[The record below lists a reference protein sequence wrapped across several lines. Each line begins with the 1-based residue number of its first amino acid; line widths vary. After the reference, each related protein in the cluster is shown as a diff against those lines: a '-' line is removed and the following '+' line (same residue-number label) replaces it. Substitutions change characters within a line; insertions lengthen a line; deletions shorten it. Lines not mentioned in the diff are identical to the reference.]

1 MSVLQKLTEG
11 VQHRDMQA
19 EGAAL
24 LNKWE
29 ATGLLEG
36 LNDGHQKQGMAVLL
50 ENQAKELL
58 REASSMAAGDV
69 EGFAAVAF
77 PIVRRVFGGL
87 IAQDLISV
95 QPMSLPSG
103 LIFFLDFT
111 HEDGRGTMAQG
122 ESLYGGGVVGRQIV
136 DGVAANFQETGFY
149 GLGTGRAAAIT
160 VSALAG
166 AGTMNNKMTTRAT
179 TDAVDRDNE
188 DFDPDIEGKERI
200 VLRSLAL
207 AANAVQI
214 DPGVPQASL
223 PVPANTSATDR
234 TQDVCRAINLTNGR
248 IAYLFHA
255 SAGATNGTAG
265 PSVAADDLE
274 AIVLKPARRLA
285 KFTTATSA
293 TTGLKEVTGYDR
305 FVYEE
310 LSSGVFAQS
319 VDVEAT
325 AAQLGA
331 TSAAGTQ
338 ASLDEVDAELAA
350 RQIQAVIDN
359 TTLPVAGTRQAAV
372 TLTSANVES
381 LFDGGDDTMRIQ
393 GPSRDQLGTG
403 TGLGAIAGADTW
415 ALEEPKPGTGNAGSE
430 VGKDSIAEIDIKVDS
445 VAVTAQTKKLKAK
458 WSPELG
464 QDLNAYHNLDAE
476 VELTGILSEQIALE
490 IDRELLGELVR
501 GATAGTRYW
510 SRAPGL
516 FVDSNGQPLGAT
528 SAAPDFTGTVS
539 EWYETLIETIN
550 DVSAQIHRKT
560 LRGGANFVVC
570 SPEVANIL
578 EFTSGFRASVTAD
591 QDRGTIGAVRAGSLS
606 KKFDVYVDPYFLR
619 NVILVGRKGSSFLE
633 SGYVYAP
640 YVPLQVTPT
649 IFGTEDF
656 VPRKGVMTR
665 YAKKMVRPD
674 MYGLV
679 ICRGLL
685 GEEMPN

>member
-11 VQHRDMQA
+11 VVQRNVQK
-19 EGAAL
+19 EGEAL

-29 ATGLLEG
+29 ATGLLQG
-36 LNDGHQKQGMAVLL
+36 LNEGHQKQGMAVLL

-87 IAQDLISV
+87 IANDLISV

-111 HEDGRGTMAQG
+111 KEGGLAG
-122 ESLYGGGVVGRQIV
+122 EGAGASIYGGGKVAKGIV
-136 DGVAANFQETGFY
+136 EGISLDGAADQGGFY
-149 GLGTGRAAAIT
+149 NLSTGYAAAHGDYN
-160 VSALAG
+160 L
-166 AGTMNNKMTTRAT
+166 TMKGGG
-179 TDAVDRDNE
+179 DAVAHLDGSERTE
-188 DFDPDIEGKERI
+188 VDFDADLKGKKII
-200 VLRSLAL
+200 VFKPTAAAQSGGPSLGQL
-207 AANAVQI
+207 
-214 DPGVPQASL
+214 DPGVPQSL
-223 PVPANTSATDR
+223 HSVVTGEDAGQTAWAGTNAATKTFRDVNGDIVHCSKDTNIAGGVGNVPANGSSMILRLREVRRHTAFTKS
-234 TQDVCRAINLTNGR
+234 TN
-248 IAYLFHA
+248 A
-255 SAGATNGTAG
+255 S
-265 PSVAADDLE
+265 
-274 AIVLKPARRLA
+274 
-285 KFTTATSA
+285 
-293 TTGLKEVTGYDR
+293 GL
-305 FVYEE
+305 
-310 LSSGVFAQS
+310 L
-319 VDVEAT
+319 
-325 AAQLGA
+325 
-331 TSAAGTQ
+331 
-338 ASLDEVDAELAA
+338 
-350 RQIQAVIDN
+350 
-359 TTLPVAGTRQAAV
+359 AV
-372 TLTSANVES
+372 TAVPQVVFEVVS
-381 LFDGGDDTMRIQ
+381 LK
-393 GPSRDQLGTG
+393 
-403 TGLGAIAGADTW
+403 AGADIEANTAGNAAVEAAGFTLAIAKEEEAGLTAVDLNQATINGLATALDELVIPMRATIRDELTTGGSLGAVAGADVW
-415 ALEEPKPGTGNAGSE
+415 ALEEPAGNGGSQSQGNAGSSDNKVE
-430 VGKDSIAEIDIKVDS
+430 IAEIDIKVDS
-445 VAVTAQTKKLKAK
+445 IAVTAQTKKLKAK

-490 IDRELLGELVR
+490 IDRELLGELVS

-516 FVDSNGQPLGAT
+516 FVDSAGSQMGAQ

-591 QDRGTIGAVRAGSLS
+591 QDRGTIGAVKAGSLS

-619 NVILVGRKGSSFLE
+619 NVLLVGRKGSSFLE

-679 ICRGLL
+679 IVRGLL
-685 GEEMPN
+685 GEEG

>member
-19 EGAAL
+19 EGQAL

-36 LNDGHQKQGMAVLL
+36 LDQGHQKQGMAVLL

-87 IAQDLISV
+87 IANDLISV

-111 HEDGRGTMAQG
+111 HESTRGAFG
-122 ESLYGGGVVGRQIV
+122 AGGSLYGGGVVGREIV
-136 DGVAANFQETGFY
+136 DGVKDISQTGFY
-149 GLGTGRAAAIT
+149 GLSTGYANASGSVEIGNGDLSVAAASNPFVDPELQSSLDYDPDLKGQQVIQVSIADNHAAGLLLADPGTPQAVRVSFRTQPTAANTDNPQNFVDSNGDLLLAAQVTNGGVDAMGIPNASLANDDCVIARLRPIRRLQRFVTSTSGEGLKIPTHFSRLLFQVVSVTDAGDTANNDAVTDHNTLEKVLALEAAGVSHT
-160 VSALAG
+160 VTSVGAAALGTALAG
-166 AGTMNNKMTTRAT
+166 ANITLHFPA
-179 TDAVDRDNE
+179 RDDVNAS
-188 DFDPDIEGKERI
+188 PNAIG
-200 VLRSLAL
+200 AL
-207 AANAVQI
+207 AFGAM
-214 DPGVPQASL
+214 PL
-223 PVPANTSATDR
+223 EE
-234 TQDVCRAINLTNGR
+234 
-248 IAYLFHA
+248 
-255 SAGATNGTAG
+255 ATNQSGDPAESGAG
-265 PSVAADDLE
+265 V
-274 AIVLKPARRLA
+274 K
-285 KFTTATSA
+285 
-293 TTGLKEVTGYDR
+293 
-305 FVYEE
+305 
-310 LSSGVFAQS
+310 
-319 VDVEAT
+319 
-325 AAQLGA
+325 
-331 TSAAGTQ
+331 
-338 ASLDEVDAELAA
+338 DE
-350 RQIQAVIDN
+350 I
-359 TTLPVAGTRQAAV
+359 P
-372 TLTSANVES
+372 
-381 LFDGGDDTMRIQ
+381 
-393 GPSRDQLGTG
+393 
-403 TGLGAIAGADTW
+403 
-415 ALEEPKPGTGNAGSE
+415 
-430 VGKDSIAEIDIKVDS
+430 EIDIKVDS

-501 GATAGTRYW
+501 GGTAGTRYW

-516 FVDSNGQPLGAT
+516 FVDSAGAELGAT

-591 QDRGTIGAVRAGSLS
+591 QDRGTIGAVKAGSLS

-619 NVILVGRKGSSFLE
+619 NVLLVGRKGSSFLE

-679 ICRGLL
+679 IVRGLL

>member
-11 VQHRDMQA
+11 IIQRDVSR
-19 EGAAL
+19 EGAAI

-29 ATGLLEG
+29 KTGLLEG
-36 LNDGHQKQGMAVLL
+36 LGNDGAKNNMAVLL

-87 IAQDLISV
+87 IANDLVSV

-111 HEDGRGTMAQG
+111 HTHEKAGVSPG
-122 ESLYGGGVVGRQIV
+122 ESVYGGNVIGRQITG
-136 DGVAANFQETGFY
+136 GVNLAPSDRTGPGGFY
-149 GLGTGRAAAIT
+149 DLGTGYTSPTGSDTWTAGELGENSSFGRNSAVTI
-160 VSALAG
+160 SALSENQKKAI
-166 AGTMNNKMTTRAT
+166 R
-179 TDAVDRDNE
+179 
-188 DFDPDIEGKERI
+188 FDPDI
-200 VLRSLAL
+200 L
-207 AANAVQI
+207 AATSTEKVAV
-214 DPGVPQASL
+214 VMVS
-223 PVPANTSATDR
+223 
-234 TQDVCRAINLTNGR
+234 
-248 IAYLFHA
+248 A
-255 SAGATNGTAG
+255 SALPADLNRNALTALTVVSGAEGASGTLVRRLTALDSSG
-265 PSVAADDLE
+265 NLKLVFHGAADEQLPEGLDTI
-274 AIVLKPARRLA
+274 AITYPRTD
-285 KFTTATSA
+285 KF
-293 TTGLKEVTGYDR
+293 E
-305 FVYEE
+305 
-310 LSSGVFAQS
+310 
-319 VDVEAT
+319 
-325 AAQLGA
+325 
-331 TSAAGTQ
+331 
-338 ASLDEVDAELAA
+338 
-350 RQIQAVIDN
+350 
-359 TTLPVAGTRQAAV
+359 
-372 TLTSANVES
+372 
-381 LFDGGDDTMRIQ
+381 GG
-393 GPSRDQLGTG
+393 G
-403 TGLGAIAGADTW
+403 AGAGAADALGSIVGNDTW
-415 ALEEPKPGTGNAGSE
+415 GLEEPDDATGE
-430 VGKDSIAEIDIKVDS
+430 VGSSTNKQRIPEIDIKVDS
-445 VAVTAQTKKLKAK
+445 IAVTAITKKLKAK

-490 IDRELLGELVR
+490 IDQEILGDLIV
-501 GATAGTRYW
+501 GAKAGTRYW

-516 FVDSNGQPLGAT
+516 FVDSNGNELGAT

-591 QDRGTIGAVRAGSLS
+591 QDKGDIGAVKVGALS
-606 KKFDVYVDPYFLR
+606 KKFEVFVDPYFPR

-679 ICRGLL
+679 VVRGLL
-685 GEEMPN
+685 GEAGAS